1 MNDKNFFCKIDS
13 EEFSDAGDRKIQL
26 GNDQE
31 MAQPER
37 NSHSINLGVGK
48 N

>member
-1 MNDKNFFCKIDS
+1 MAPTLGPLVHT
-13 EEFSDAGDRKIQL
+13 AGGLHKKVQI

-37 NSHSINLGVGK
+37 NSRSINRGAGK